1 MKFALLVTAAPYS
14 SQAPQSALA
23 FCEAALAAGHEIGQ
37 VFLYG
42 DGVHLASV
50 LGTPPAD
57 EPDWYQ
63 RWRDWLSHTESTG
76 TVCVASALRRGLL
89 DQTEAQRW
97 DKPAASIGSPWQIGG
112 LGEWVQAQL
121 EADRV
126 LVFEAS
132 A

>member
-1 MKFALLVTAAPYS
+1 MKFAILVTAAPYS

-23 FCEAALAAGHEIGQ
+23 FCEAALAGGHEVSH

-42 DGVHLASV
+42 DGVHLASQ

-57 EPDWYQ
+57 EPDWYL
-63 RWRDWLSHTESTG
+63 RWRDWLTRSNASA

-89 DQTEAQRW
+89 DATEATRW

-126 LVFEAS
+126 LTFEAS